1 MLDRGMRSFIEE
13 KGTRGLTEN
22 IFEIFQNKDVVV
34 ANLEG
39 CVTSRESLSA
49 GTKKGEKGHLSFTF
63 NPKHTKE
70 VLQQCNVNVVCLG
83 NNHTFNFK
91 EKGLK
96 QTQQFLEDIGC
107 MHFGGPYDRSKT
119 VVYKKVK
126 GKTIAFVVYS
136 RFKSGL
142 SVEEIGE
149 IVFEA
154 KSKSDIV
161 VIYAHWGK
169 EYKVLASEKQR
180 EAAHHFIDR
189 GADLIIGSHPHVIQP
204 VEIYKQKV
212 ICYSLGN
219 FIFDQKFSE
228 NVRTRLAVDV
238 YLIQDKMIISL
249 IPLYFD
255 EDGSLRFAS
264 EEIGKKL
271 FERITDDST
280 MDKLKKGIPMTN
292 MTTK

>member
-1 MLDRGMRSFIEE
+1 MLDRGMRSFIKE
-13 KGTRGLTEN
+13 KGTKWLTEN
-22 IFEIFQNKDVVV
+22 IFEMFQNKDVVV

-70 VLQQCNVNVVCLG
+70 VLRQCNVNIVCLG

-91 EKGLK
+91 ERGLK
-96 QTQQFLEDIGC
+96 LTQQFLEDVGC
-107 MHFGGPYDRSKT
+107 MHFGGPYDRSTT

-126 GKTIAFVVYS
+126 DKTIAFVVYS

-142 SVEEIGE
+142 SVEEIGK
-149 IVFEA
+149 IVIEA
-154 KSKSDIV
+154 KSESDIV
-161 VIYAHWGK
+161 VVYAHWGK
-169 EYKVLASEKQR
+169 EYKVLVSEKQR
-180 EAAHHFIDR
+180 EAAHHLVDS

-204 VEIYKQKV
+204 VEIYKQKA
-212 ICYSLGN
+212 IFYSLGN

-255 EDGSLRFAS
+255 EDGSLKFAD
-264 EEIGKKL
+264 ENIRKRL
-271 FERITDDST
+271 FERITDDSIT
-280 MDKLKKGIPMTN
+280 NRLEKGIPTASAIN
-292 MTTK
+292 